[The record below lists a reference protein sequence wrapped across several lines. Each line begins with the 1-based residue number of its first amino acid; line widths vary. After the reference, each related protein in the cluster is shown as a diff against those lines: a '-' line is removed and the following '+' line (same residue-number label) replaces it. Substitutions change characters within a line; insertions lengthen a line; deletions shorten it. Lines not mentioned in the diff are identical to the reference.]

1 MSKINKFNM
10 NNLIISALIFIG
22 ILLVAVIVTLPLQ
35 TNAWN
40 GYSQESEGIFHTYNS
55 ASNSYP
61 GNVVVSGN
69 SSVQNPVPVITS
81 LNPSIIAYKSGG
93 RAITITGE
101 NFIPS
106 SVARINNSDRPT
118 TYASSTSLVVRLNSS
133 DSSKLGDNLIT
144 VRNPGPGGGFSNIAI
159 LEVSKNV
166 DASGSIINDDNGSV
180 LGASAVG
187 SGFMPSTFLQWL
199 FLAILILFILI
210 LWRKTFAK
218 KNEKTPLKHA

>member
-1 MSKINKFNM
+1 MSKINKFNT

-144 VRNPGPGGGFSNIAI
+144 VRNPAPGGGFSNIAI

-166 DASGSIINDDNGSV
+166 DASGSIDDNGRNA
-180 LGASAVG
+180 LGASAIG
-187 SGFMPSTFLQWL
+187 SGFMPSTFLQWF

-218 KNEKTPLKHA
+218 KNEKI

>member
-1 MSKINKFNM
+1 MSKINKFNT

-166 DASGSIINDDNGSV
+166 NTSGSINDNDRNA

-187 SGFMPSTFLQWL
+187 SGFMPSSFLQWL